1 MSNTPYELD
10 PDHAAQD
17 DLETQRA
24 NEYGRD
30 NPPEPVVENTEA
42 DKQAVEESGQVP
54 LQTTA
59 DAVKGG
65 PGDYS
70 WGGYEDQKRNPAPAG
85 SKVQK
90 PANVSQ
96 EDWDARP
103 EWSRPLEDI
112 LHKGS
117 APALGL
123 IDFASDAVGL
133 VPWLKPIDEWWD
145 KNSPRYNDPA
155 VKLTRDAS
163 SIIIPSMYGGSLLV
177 GKVKAATALSTIP
190 SWGRTLGSV
199 AAWTGVD
206 TSVAMISSHS
216 KTDANMAETLNN
228 WLGWNIPW
236 ATRDGDSPDL
246 RWKKNVFDAGMFA
259 GAAELLGVTFSLAK
273 KVKLFPRDEAAST
286 IINAKRKSYTR
297 YPDPATA
304 VVDTQVQARKT
315 AQYEEMVDVLERDP
329 TGSKGYNA
337 FVNDLGEDGI
347 GKAVVDLDVDPLM
360 SKLDNARI
368 QGNIGTTNGRAAPVA
383 SMKFQK
389 KLLRAI
395 NGNERAQQLDVLFD
409 AISPNFDAVVP
420 NGAKVVRITA
430 EQMNRSI
437 DNLTNAVF
445 AKNLSFREFET
456 LVDDLKSTV
465 FNSNA
470 FLDEKT
476 WIEYSKAFKNAYDSF
491 LDPNQM
497 RASAMLTQ
505 QTGDSIADIASAAVM
520 LGDDVD
526 LSRQYKMM
534 FDKLNLLDTEMRA
547 NEFIFNTA
555 QQYGKLI
562 RTGNERAVISWLN
575 RQSETFDKY
584 LKQIRLGNEDF
595 TNTLWQIA
603 KKDPAYFRPLKSV
616 FAKTNGNVD
625 QIHKLKVYAENKLG
639 VIKKGVID
647 TQPEV
652 SSVII
657 KGLHAARI
665 HSLLSGLSAGKAAVG
680 NSLLTTLK
688 PISVFAGAKLTGN
701 DAVFQRAMYTYGGI
715 IENFNRGWKVMQQEW
730 KFASNFP
737 EEAMMRGRADL
748 QIAKMDKLEELE
760 GLAEIWRRD
769 GDKGKLAMWNMA
781 KGLTWYT
788 NNKFVK
794 YGTNA
799 LYAIDG
805 FTNSF
810 MASGMARA
818 RAYDETLH
826 MNRGAVHFDDLF
838 NKKQRQLYSQ
848 AFDASGMLTD
858 KAAKFASR
866 EIALNLDNKVVNS
879 FERFLDYVPA
889 ARGVFLFPRTGANAF
904 ELGWSFNP
912 VSNIGPAMTRARKTL
927 AATTGEAKM
936 AALLEHGIDAAD
948 GNWDIAFE
956 TLRSEYIGRQI
967 QGGALIMGVGIMALN
982 GNVTGGGPRDKAE
995 RARMISMGW
1004 KPFSIRNPITGEWRS
1019 YQGIEPFASI
1029 IGLTSD
1035 IVYEANRVDESIT
1048 QDALLKL
1055 GHAISMNVTGDIFIS
1070 GFEPLAGLVSQDPSA
1085 WTRFF
1090 AQQTDMLIPYKGAR
1104 SILNNIV
1111 EPQLKDVNNDYGS
1124 MMKNANKFLFG
1135 GDDELPNMIDIYTGK
1150 PIRYYEPLTRA
1161 LNAILPVGKSN
1172 GGMEPWR
1179 QWLLATGWDGVQK
1192 IRRNRFTQQP
1202 LSARDRQF
1210 VNNWIGHNGRLQEQ
1224 ILDLMTKDDGWYDK
1238 KLKEYKNE
1246 RGFLSQSD
1254 LPIKELIVHRELDRI
1269 HDRVFELA
1277 LDELERERENYTEVG
1292 REIYN
1297 RKRELNQG
1305 NIQRAK
1311 QTNRK
1316 VQTLLKETR
1325 NR

>member
-17 DLETQRA
+17 DLERNRA
-24 NEYGRD
+24 NEYSGE
-30 NPPEPVVENTEA
+30 NPPEVPVENQEA
-42 DKQAVEESGQVP
+42 QKQVVEESGQVP
-54 LQTTA
+54 IQTTA

-65 PGDYS
+65 EGDHS
-70 WGGYEDQKRNPAPAG
+70 WGGFEEKKRGHSAG
-85 SKVQK
+85 SRVQK
-90 PANVSQ
+90 PAHVSQ

-112 LHKGS
+112 LHAGS

-123 IDFASDAVGL
+123 IDFAADAVGL

-177 GKVKAATALSTIP
+177 GKVRSATALSTIP

-246 RWKKNVFDAGMFA
+246 RWKKNVFDAGFMS
-259 GAAELLGVTFSLAK
+259 GGAELLGLTFSLAK
-273 KVKLFPRDEAAST
+273 RVKLFPRDEAANT
-286 IINAKRKSYTR
+286 LINAKKKSYTR
-297 YPDPATA
+297 YPDPGTA
-304 VVDTQVQARKT
+304 AVESHREARKA
-315 AQYEEMVDVLERDP
+315 AQIDEMVDVLERDP
-329 TGSKGYNA
+329 TGSNGYNA
-337 FVNDLGEDGI
+337 FVNDLGEDGV

-368 QGNIGTTNGRAAPVA
+368 QGNVGTTNGRAASVA
-383 SMKFQK
+383 NEAFQR
-389 KLLRAI
+389 KLRRAI
-395 NGNERAQQLDVLFD
+395 NGNERAQQLDTLFD

-420 NGAKVVRITA
+420 YAGKEIKITA

-437 DNLTNAVF
+437 DNLTNALF
-445 AKNLSFREFET
+445 SKNINFREFEAI
-456 LVDDLKSTV
+456 VDDLKSTV

-470 FLDEKT
+470 VLDEKT
-476 WIEYSKAFKNAYDSF
+476 WIDYSKAFKNAYDTF

-505 QTGDSIADIASAAVM
+505 QTGDSIADIATAAVM

-555 QQYGKLI
+555 QQYKKLI
-562 RTGNERAVISWLN
+562 GTGNERAVISWIN
-575 RQSETFDKY
+575 RQGETFDKY

-625 QIHKLKVYAENKLG
+625 QIHKMKVYAENKLG
-639 VIKKGVID
+639 IIKKGIID
-647 TQPEV
+647 TNPEV

-665 HSLLSGLSAGKAAVG
+665 HSLLSGLSAGRAAIG

-701 DAVFQRAMYTYGGI
+701 DEVFKRAMYTYGGI
-715 IENFNRGWKVMQQEW
+715 IENFNRGWKVMKQEW
-730 KFASNFP
+730 QFASNFP

-748 QIAKMDKLEELE
+748 QISKMDKLEELE
-760 GLAEIWRRD
+760 GLADIWRRD
-769 GDKGKLAMWNMA
+769 GEKGKVAIWNMA
-781 KGLTWYT
+781 KGLTWYN

-818 RAYDETLH
+818 RAYDEALH
-826 MNRGAVHFDDLF
+826 INRGAVDFDDLF
-838 NKKQRQLYSQ
+838 NQKQRQLYNE

-858 KAAKFASR
+858 DAAKFASR
-866 EIALNLDNKVVNS
+866 EIALNLDNKLVNS
-879 FERFLDYVPA
+879 FERFLDYAPG

-912 VSNIGPAMTRARKTL
+912 VSNLGPAMTRARRTL
-927 AATTGEAKM
+927 SAVTGEAKA
-936 AALLEHGIDAAD
+936 AALLEHGIDVAD
-948 GNWDIAFE
+948 GNLDIAFE

-967 QGGALIMGVGIMALN
+967 QGGALVMGVGVLALN
-982 GNVTGGGPRDKAE
+982 SQITGSGPRDKAE
-995 RARMISMGW
+995 RARMMAMGW
-1004 KPFSIRNPITGEWRS
+1004 KPFSIKNPITGEWRS
-1019 YQGIEPFASI
+1019 YQGIEPFSQLM
-1029 IGLTSD
+1029 GLTAD
-1035 IVYEANRVDESIT
+1035 IVYESHRVDESIT
-1048 QDALLKL
+1048 EDALLKVA
-1055 GHAISMNVTGDIFIS
+1055 HAISMNVTGNTFIS
-1070 GFEPLAGLVSQDPSA
+1070 GFEPLAGLVSQDPHA
-1085 WTRFF
+1085 WTKFF
-1090 AQQTDMLIPYKGAR
+1090 AQQTDMLIPYKGVR
-1104 SILNNIV
+1104 SVLNNVI
-1111 EPQLKDVNNDYGS
+1111 EPQLKDVNNDYWS
-1124 MMKNANKFLFG
+1124 YMKNANKFLFG
-1135 GDDELPNMIDIYTGK
+1135 GDNELPNMVDIYTGR
-1150 PIRYYEPLTRA
+1150 PIRYYEPLTRIT
-1161 LNAILPVGKSN
+1161 NAILPVAKSN

-1179 QWLLATGWDGVQK
+1179 QWLLSTGWDGLQK

-1210 VNNWIGHNGRLQEQ
+1210 VNNWIGKNGHLQAQ
-1224 ILDLMTKDDGWYDK
+1224 IADLMVKDDGFWDK
-1238 KLKEYKNE
+1238 KLREYHKE
-1246 RGFLSQSD
+1246 RGNLPQSD
-1254 LPIKELIVHRELDRI
+1254 LPIRELIVHKELDRI

-1277 LDELERERENYTEVG
+1277 LDDLERERKNYTEVG

-1311 QTNRK
+1311 QTNKK
-1316 VQTLLKETR
+1316 VQQLLKDTR
-1325 NR
+1325 NK